1 MSEDEKYE
9 ELQQGQMIYDVGVR
23 LTWRKKRGNGYTNMY
38 FGTEDRPFQFVTRA
52 KSLDH
57 INRNPEMIA
66 KIMSFVIVIFLLV
79 WLGYIL
85 RVKAIKRQQRRL
97 AFLVERRTKT
107 ITKQKN
113 QIEQQNRKIEK
124 EKEKADQLLLN
135 ILPSETADELKNKGV
150 ARTRQYRRVTVMFT
164 DIKDFSKVA

>member
-66 KIMSFVIVIFLLV
+66 KIMSFVGATGKSVYDFHI
-79 WLGYIL
+79 
-85 RVKAIKRQQRRL
+85 
-97 AFLVERRTKT
+97 
-107 ITKQKN
+107 
-113 QIEQQNRKIEK
+113 IEEFYRKEISNSFSHK
-124 EKEKADQLLLN
+124 EEDYSKEFG
-135 ILPSETADELKNKGV
+135 E
-150 ARTRQYRRVTVMFT
+150 
-164 DIKDFSKVA
+164 